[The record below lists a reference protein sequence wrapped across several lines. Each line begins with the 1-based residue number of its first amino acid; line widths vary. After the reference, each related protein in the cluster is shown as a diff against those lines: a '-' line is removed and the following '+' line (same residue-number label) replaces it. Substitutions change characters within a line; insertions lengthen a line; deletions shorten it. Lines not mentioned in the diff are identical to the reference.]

1 MTKPD
6 TRSLGSNK
14 NKLNYGC
21 LIYFSFY
28 ICVFLYVLLV
38 NKFTSVDKLE
48 RNYIIEKYEGL
59 NNIRDI
65 DQKTLADY
73 LYEQSK
79 VEYRVGARCK
89 DGMISSAIGS
99 GACSH
104 HGGVAYWIYET
115 YYRKTYDEC
124 IYEAKKIKFE
134 CRMKAYE
141 ISWIDDI
148 ESIFE

>member
-1 MTKPD
+1 MKD
-6 TRSLGSNK
+6 NGYK
-14 NKLNYGC
+14 YGC
-21 LIYFSFY
+21 LLY
-28 ICVFLYVLLV
+28 ITVFVGIFLYVLFIEQL
-38 NKFTSVDKLE
+38 TSVDRLE
-48 RNYIIEKYEGL
+48 RNYIIDEYSGL
-59 NNIRDI
+59 DKNDNI

-89 DGMISSAIGS
+89 DGMISSAIGR

-115 YYRKTYDEC
+115 YYRKTYEQC
-124 IYEAKKIKFE
+124 LTEATKIKYA

-141 ISWIDDI
+141 TSWMDDI
-148 ESIFE
+148 KSFFE